1 LILFLKKTYFYIGLI
16 ILSLILLSGKL
27 FSQDSNI
34 VKTAISNISFSGNDY
49 FSSPELLNMI
59 VSKPGGEFVKEQF
72 DLDLKNII
80 SNYQSEGYL
89 NCSIT
94 NVSEKYNFDSS
105 GVSLSVVID
114 EGKQIVIGEIIF
126 EGNKIFSTRYLTGLM
141 YTKVGEVLGAG
152 TLNNDVEQILN
163 KYEDKGYS
171 FAVVKVKDISTYT
184 DKGKEKLRV
193 TISIEENERIKIDD
207 VVIEGNTTTKKNVIM
222 RELRLGD
229 EKYVTKENILD
240 IQKRLENTGYFESV
254 EQPKILKYKTSTVL
268 DIKVKEGNTNTFD
281 GILGYVPP
289 TQTES
294 SGYFTGLVNLSLRNL
309 FGTGR
314 RADARWQ
321 KETRSTQEL
330 ELKYLEP
337 WVLGYPFNA
346 NIGFLQRIQDSTY
359 IKRNVSFK
367 GEALIT
373 KSFSASVLANFERV
387 IPTLN
392 DNNIQIYN
400 VFDSRTISTGVEIK
414 LDTRDY
420 VYNPASG
427 VLYRTSYQVG
437 QKKIYNAS
445 AFPNL
450 DLPGDFTVQ
459 KGTVDLDFYYSFFR
473 RQTSLVGVHGVE
485 IRSPEFE
492 IADYMRFGGSTTV
505 RGYREDQFL
514 ASRAAWA
521 NFELRYSLTR
531 KTFAS
536 IFYDA
541 GYYKKPYDAL
551 TMSPEQ
557 SGFIFGYGA
566 GIRIETA
573 LGIFG
578 ISYALGKGDT
588 FLEGKI
594 HFGLI
599 NDF

>member
-1 LILFLKKTYFYIGLI
+1 
-16 ILSLILLSGKL
+16 
-27 FSQDSNI
+27 
-34 VKTAISNISFSGNDY
+34 
-49 FSSPELLNMI
+49 MI

-80 SNYQSEGYL
+80 SNYQSDGYL

-105 GVSLSVVID
+105 GISLSVSIE
-114 EGKQIVIGEIIF
+114 EGKQTLIGEIIF
-126 EGNKIFSTRYLTGLM
+126 EGNKIFSTRNLMSLM
-141 YTKVGEVLGAG
+141 YTKVGKVLDAG
-152 TLNNDVEQILN
+152 TLNNDIEQILN
-163 KYEDKGYS
+163 KYEEKGYS

-222 RELRLGD
+222 REIRLGD
-229 EKYVTKENILD
+229 EKYVTRENILD
-240 IQKRLENTGYFESV
+240 IQKDLENTGYFESV
-254 EQPKILKYKTSTVL
+254 EQPKIYKYKTSTVL

-289 TQTES
+289 NQNEDN
-294 SGYFTGLVNLSLRNL
+294 GYFTGLVNLSLRNL

-314 RADARWQ
+314 RADAKWQ

-359 IKRNVSFK
+359 IKRNVGLK

-373 KSFSASVLANFERV
+373 KSFSASLLANFERV

-392 DNNIQIYN
+392 ENDPNAQVYN
-400 VFDSRTISTGVEIK
+400 VFDSRLISTGIEIK

-450 DLPGDFTVQ
+450 DIPGDFTVQ
-459 KGTVDLDFYYSFFR
+459 KGTADFDFYYSFFR

-485 IRSPEFE
+485 IRSPKFE
-492 IADYMRFGGSTTV
+492 IADYLRFGGSTTV

-536 IFYDA
+536 VFYDA
-541 GYYKKPYDAL
+541 GYYKKPYDEL
-551 TMSPEQ
+551 TMTPEQ
-557 SGFIFGYGA
+557 DGFIFGYGA
-566 GIRIETA
+566 GIRIETS

-578 ISYALGKGDT
+578 VSYALGKGDT

>member
-1 LILFLKKTYFYIGLI
+1 
-16 ILSLILLSGKL
+16 
-27 FSQDSNI
+27 
-34 VKTAISNISFSGNDY
+34 
-49 FSSPELLNMI
+49 
-59 VSKPGGEFVKEQF
+59 
-72 DLDLKNII
+72 
-80 SNYQSEGYL
+80 
-89 NCSIT
+89 
-94 NVSEKYNFDSS
+94 
-105 GVSLSVVID
+105 
-114 EGKQIVIGEIIF
+114 
-126 EGNKIFSTRYLTGLM
+126 
-141 YTKVGEVLGAG
+141 
-152 TLNNDVEQILN
+152 
-163 KYEDKGYS
+163 
-171 FAVVKVKDISTYT
+171 
-184 DKGKEKLRV
+184 
-193 TISIEENERIKIDD
+193 
-207 VVIEGNTTTKKNVIM
+207 
-222 RELRLGD
+222 
-229 EKYVTKENILD
+229 
-240 IQKRLENTGYFESV
+240 
-254 EQPKILKYKTSTVL
+254 VL

-289 TQTES
+289 IQNEDN
-294 SGYFTGLVNLSLRNL
+294 GYFTGLVNLSLRNL

-346 NIGFLQRIQDSTY
+346 NIGFLQRVQDSTY
-359 IKRNVSFK
+359 IKRNVSLK

-373 KSFSASVLANFERV
+373 RSFSASLLANFERV

-392 DNNIQIYN
+392 DNNEQIYN
-400 VFDSRTISTGVEIK
+400 VFDSRTVSTGVEIK

-420 VYNPASG
+420 IYNPASG

-450 DLPGDFTVQ
+450 DIPADFTVQ

-492 IADYMRFGGSTTV
+492 IADYMRFGGSATV

-566 GIRIETA
+566 GIRIETS

-578 ISYALGKGDT
+578 VSYALGKGDT